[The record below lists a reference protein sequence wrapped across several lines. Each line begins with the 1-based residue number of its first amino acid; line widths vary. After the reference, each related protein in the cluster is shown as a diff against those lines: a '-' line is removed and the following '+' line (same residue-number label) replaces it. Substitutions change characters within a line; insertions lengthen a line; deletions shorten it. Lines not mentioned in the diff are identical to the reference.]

1 VGIKEKGFEDKRK
14 HPPERER
21 EREREKQKKD
31 EGFFASESY
40 VIPDCIKS

>member
-21 EREREKQKKD
+21 ERERNKRKMKA
-31 EGFFASESY
+31 FLHLRAM
-40 VIPDCIKS
+40 